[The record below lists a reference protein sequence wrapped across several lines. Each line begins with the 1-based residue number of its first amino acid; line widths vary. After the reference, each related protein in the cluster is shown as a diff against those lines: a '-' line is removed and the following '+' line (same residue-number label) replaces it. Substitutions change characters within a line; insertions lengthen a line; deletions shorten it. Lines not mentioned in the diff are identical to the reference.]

1 MAVETSYRVEQFIAD
16 VKGIVAAEGVTDAG
30 LARVAALMPRLTA
43 RDDLYPGLSHAE
55 LTDNHQPSRLHVE
68 PDGSLMLSL
77 ARFSAEE
84 PTRVHNHNS
93 WGVACIYKGVDLYV
107 KWQRRDDGSRPGYAE
122 VVPLEERLLRR
133 GDATYWL
140 DAPHDLHS
148 QWGQEGH
155 VAWELVLMGKNNQGI
170 DRLFFEPERNEV
182 WQGPVSEL
190 RSASGGY
197 RPTAPPVVA
206 AVETFARE
214 VERIMAGATDR
225 RAAVERV
232 RPLMASLLER
242 DDLLDDRYKVA
253 TEEGRVRYSY
263 YRSADGSLTIG
274 GPIFQPGRPTFVH
287 NHNTWGVIGIYSG
300 RQRTGRFLRTDD
312 GATPG
317 KATLVKTSEELLGP
331 GSIYFLLPPD
341 DVHQIEAVDEPSLS
355 IHVLGVDLRQQHR
368 QFFDV
373 EAGTYRDVLG
383 EGVMT

>member
-1 MAVETSYRVEQFIAD
+1 MAVETSYRVEDFIAD

-30 LARVAALMPRLTA
+30 LARVAALMRRLTA
-43 RDDLYPGLSHAE
+43 RDDLYPGLTHAA
-55 LTDNHQPSRLHVE
+55 LTDEHEARRLHVE

-77 ARFSAEE
+77 ARFSADE

-93 WGVACIYKGVDLYV
+93 WGVASIYKGVDLYV
-107 KWQRRDDGSRPGYAE
+107 QWQRRDDGSRPGYAD
-122 VVPLEERLLRR
+122 VVPVEQRLLRR
-133 GDATYWL
+133 GDTTYWL

-155 VAWELVLMGKNNQGI
+155 VAWELVLMGKNNQGM

-190 RSASGGY
+190 RSAAGGY
-197 RPTAPPVVA
+197 RPPASPVVA
-206 AVETFARE
+206 AVESFAAE
-214 VERIMAGATDR
+214 VERIMAGAPDR
-225 RAAVERV
+225 RSAVEQV
-232 RPLMASLLER
+232 RPLLAGLLAR
-242 DDLLDDRYKVA
+242 DDLLDDRYRVA
-253 TEEGRVRYSY
+253 SDDGRVRYSY
-263 YRSADGSLTIG
+263 YRSSDGSLTIG
-274 GPIFQPGRPTFVH
+274 GPIFEPGRPTFVH
-287 NHNTWGVIGIYSG
+287 NHNTWGVIGIYTG

-317 KATLVKTSEELLGP
+317 KATLVRTAEEVLGP
-331 GSIYFLLPPD
+331 GSIYYLLPPD
-341 DVHQIEAVDEPSLS
+341 DIHQIEAVDEPSLS
-355 IHVLGVDLRQQHR
+355 IHVLGVDLKQQHR

>member
-341 DVHQIEAVDEPSLS
+341 DIHQIEAVDEPSLS

>member
-1 MAVETSYRVEQFIAD
+1 MAVETSYRVEEFIAD
-16 VKGIVAAEGVTDAG
+16 VKGIVAADGVTDAG
-30 LARVAALMPRLTA
+30 LAKVAALMRRLTA
-43 RDDLYPGLSHAE
+43 RDDLYPGLTHAQ
-55 LTDNHQPSRLHVE
+55 LSDDDQPRRLHAE
-68 PDGSLMLSL
+68 PDGSLTLSL
-77 ARFSAEE
+77 ARFAAEE

-107 KWQRRDDGSRPGYAE
+107 KWERRDDGQRPGYAE
-122 VVPLEERLLRR
+122 VVAVEERLLRR
-133 GDATYWL
+133 SEGTYWL
-140 DAPHDLHS
+140 DSPHDLHS

-155 VAWELVLMGKNNQGI
+155 VAWELVLMGKNNQGM
-170 DRLFFEPERNEV
+170 DRLFFEPEKHEV

-197 RPTAPPVVA
+197 RPAARPVVA

-214 VERIMAGATDR
+214 VERIRAGATDR

-232 RPLMASLLER
+232 RPLLAGLLER
-242 DDLLDDRYKVA
+242 TDLLDDRYRVVG
-253 TEEGRVRYSY
+253 EDGRVRYSY

-274 GPIFQPGRPTFVH
+274 GPIFEPGRPTVGH

-300 RQRTGRFLRTDD
+300 AQRTGRFERIDD
-312 GATPG
+312 GRTPG
-317 KATLVKTSEELLGP
+317 QATLVKTSEEVLGP
-331 GSIYFLLPPD
+331 GSIYYLLPPD
-341 DVHQIEAVDEPSLS
+341 DIHQIEAVGEPSLS
-355 IHVLGVDLRQQHR
+355 IHVLGVDLKQQHR